1 MGKTLKFG
9 SRAVSSSITERM
21 DRHVMRRR
29 TPSSYGR
36 LQELAAA
43 DYARH
48 VAWEVTPQLNRNRP
62 LCTFA
67 QSAPPFGKREPS
79 R

>member
-48 VAWEVTPQLNRNRP
+48 VAWEVTPQLNRNQP
-62 LCTFA
+62 VCTFVPR
-67 QSAPPFGKREPS
+67 SAVFGKREPS